1 MIFLHHLRYKKMS
14 PQWTRKWFEN
24 RKRKTCSLSKTMQHH
39 HPFLLQRIS
48 KVGIIS
54 TSPCLF
60 WFPRKFQK
68 FPESFEIF
76 VVSSTPDPVTHI
88 NPPSPEAEAK
98 AKARGRLLCL
108 HMLAQHLGANEGDAA
123 AAPAHPG
130 FFQDAGCW
138 GGWFFRNFVPSKKS
152 AETPGDVSPKNVA
165 KVKTRLL
172 GVLFL

>member
-1 MIFLHHLRYKKMS
+1 MHHLRYKKMS

-60 WFPRKFQK
+60 LFPRKFQK

-88 NPPSPEAEAK
+88 NPPSPEAGPRPRHEA
-98 AKARGRLLCL
+98 ASCA
-108 HMLAQHLGANEGDAA
+108 
-123 AAPAHPG
+123 
-130 FFQDAGCW
+130 FTCW
-138 GGWFFRNFVPSKKS
+138 PNIWVRTK
-152 AETPGDVSPKNVA
+152 E
-165 KVKTRLL
+165 TRLL
-172 GVLFL
+172 PRRILGSFKMQGVGVAGFFATLFRPKNLQKRLEMFRQKMWRR